1 MCGSA
6 RSKKKASSH
15 PISSLSV
22 FSLLARG
29 IFVYVRYSF
38 SDETPSRFQKHVI
51 KAVQQGPNNNND
63 HRAGTGSSD
72 SVQIENLNFILENI
86 GRSDARLSSED
97 ENLLLREAG
106 VAMDDANSDRRIP
119 VSTIMRQLF

>member
-1 MCGSA
+1 M
-6 RSKKKASSH
+6 
-15 PISSLSV
+15 

-63 HRAGTGSSD
+63 HRAGSSD